1 MAAGVN
7 RQDDEGP
14 CHVGVAVSGG
24 LDSTALLHCV
34 VALARRHPALRVHAL
49 HVNHGLQDDADAW
62 QRRVAEQCH
71 RWSRPQAPL
80 SFHAARLQGRPGRG
94 ESVEAWARQHRYEAL
109 ARLARQQG
117 CDIVLLAQHLDDQ
130 AETVLLQALRGAG
143 PAGLAGMAACRLRE
157 GILWVRPW
165 LAQPRSAIEAYARRH
180 RLGFVDDPS
189 NASTRF
195 ARNRLRHEVLP
206 ALRESFPDAVT
217 ALAAVARRAAE
228 AAEVLAAMAAHDA
241 GHCLDGATLCMQPWL
256 ALDDAR
262 RRNLLRHWLS
272 DRLPEGAPET
282 LVGRLARELPR
293 LRAGRWPAGAG
304 TLQLSRGRLTW
315 VAALAASEH
324 EPVAST
330 VVVDLRRPGLHRV
343 PGWPGQMLVER
354 VSEGGITTAWLQQA
368 QVRPRL
374 GAEQFQRAPRSTP
387 RSLKKQ
393 FQAQEVPAWMRD
405 GPLVWRAEQLLFVAG
420 LGLDARCLAA
430 PGDDQRRL
438 RWLPAGEGGEG
449 EASGSAG

>member
-7 RQDDEGP
+7 RQDEGP
-14 CHVGVAVSGG
+14 CRVGVAVSGG

-62 QRRVAEQCH
+62 QRHVAEQCR
-71 RWSRPQAPL
+71 RWSRPQAPV

-109 ARLARQQG
+109 ARLAGQQG
-117 CDIVLLAQHLDDQ
+117 CHLVLLAQHLDDQ
-130 AETVLLQALRGAG
+130 SETVLLQALRGAG
-143 PAGLAGMAACRLRE
+143 PAGLAGMAARRSSE
-157 GILWVRPW
+157 GILWARPW

-180 RLGFVDDPS
+180 RLSFVDDPS

-206 ALRESFPDAVT
+206 ALRTAFPDAAT
-217 ALAAVARRAAE
+217 AFAAVARRAAE
-228 AAEVLAAMAAHDA
+228 ATEVLAAMAAHDA
-241 GHCLDGATLCMQPWL
+241 GHCLDGAALCVPPWL

-262 RRNLLRHWLS
+262 RRNLLRFWLG
-272 DRLPEGAPET
+272 DLLPGGVPET
-282 LVGRLARELPR
+282 LVGRLAQEVPC
-293 LRAGRWPAGAG
+293 LRAGRWPAGTG
-304 TLQLSRGRLTW
+304 TLRLSRGRLTW
-315 VAALAASEH
+315 AVASASPGREPAASE
-324 EPVAST
+324 

-343 PGWPGQMLVER
+343 PGWPGQMLVEP
-354 VSEGGITTAWLQQA
+354 VSAGGIATAWLHEVQL
-368 QVRPRL
+368 RPRL
-374 GAEQFQRAPRSTP
+374 GAERFQLAPRSTP

-393 FQAQEVPAWMRD
+393 FQALQVPSWMRD

-420 LGLDARCLAA
+420 LGVDARCLAA
-430 PGDDQRRL
+430 AGADQRSL